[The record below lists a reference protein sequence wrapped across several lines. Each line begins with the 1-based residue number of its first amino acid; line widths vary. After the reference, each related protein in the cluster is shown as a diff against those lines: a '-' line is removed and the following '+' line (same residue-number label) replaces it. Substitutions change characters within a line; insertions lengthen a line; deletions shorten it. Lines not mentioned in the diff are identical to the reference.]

1 MGLLKHRMA
10 IVLLCAAVF
19 LFAVFLVAG
28 SGLAE
33 NRAESAGVQ
42 AEEMLDPALETYG
55 WFCGEPMDCGETVT
69 IEGVECRVVT
79 DPRFQTEEQLS
90 SHVRS
95 IFSDSIADELLK
107 NSPYFEESGVL
118 WYRVPPALKQV
129 SFSSQDVQISKSFTT
144 VTYQSDDRFEY
155 TVTVS
160 YSPVDHPQE
169 TVKTEDYSFVCEKVD
184 DEWVFTQFEYFL

>member
-33 NRAESAGVQ
+33 NQAESAGVQ

-55 WFCGEPMDCGETVT
+55 WFCGEPMDCGEPVT

-79 DPRFQTEEQLS
+79 DP
-90 SHVRS
+90 
-95 IFSDSIADELLK
+95 FSDRRTAFL
-107 NSPYFEESGVL
+107 
-118 WYRVPPALKQV
+118 
-129 SFSSQDVQISKSFTT
+129 
-144 VTYQSDDRFEY
+144 
-155 TVTVS
+155 
-160 YSPVDHPQE
+160 
-169 TVKTEDYSFVCEKVD
+169 VCAFD
-184 DEWVFTQFEYFL
+184 FFGFDCR